1 MTATAKTR
9 CVLGIDIGTSSS
21 KGVLVGLDGEVL
33 ATATREHEVQR
44 PRSGHVE
51 MDGAIWWD
59 EFVAIAG
66 ELVQGSDAEVVSVGV
81 SGMGPCLL
89 LEDGNGEL
97 LRPAILYGV
106 DTRASRQI
114 DELNAELG
122 ADAIIDRGGSALSSQ
137 AVGPKMAWVAENEP
151 ELFDK
156 SRRMFMPS
164 SYLVLRLTGE
174 YVLDHQSASQ
184 CTPLYDAQAADWYS
198 PWWKHI
204 CGQITPPTL
213 RWSDDVVGTITAEAA
228 AETSL
233 PQGIPVVCGTIDAWS
248 EAISVDAHNVG
259 DLMLMYGTTMF
270 MINTVAGQVSWPTLW
285 GTVGAF
291 EGTRNLA
298 GGMATSGA
306 ITGWLRELFGSPDY
320 PTLLDEA
327 GSSAP
332 GANGLLMLP
341 YFAGERTPIND
352 PDARGI
358 VAGLTISH
366 TRGDLYRAALEATA
380 FGVRHNIDVFEQ
392 AGGQIDRVVAVGGGT
407 QGELWTQIVSD
418 VTGRPQELRRT
429 SIGAS
434 YGMAFLAARAAGGGV
449 AVAIDDWNPVQ
460 RTVTPNDAFRQTYD
474 ELFAL
479 YRRLYDS
486 TVDIAHQLAHR
497 QDTQLAHR
505 QDTQLARGQDT
516 QPAE

>member
-1 MTATAKTR
+1 MSPVARQA
-9 CVLGIDIGTSSS
+9 VVGVDIGTASS

-33 ATATREHEVQR
+33 ATATREHQVQR

-51 MDGAIWWD
+51 MDGAIWWE
-59 EFVAIAG
+59 EFAAIAG
-66 ELVQGSDAEVVSVGV
+66 ELVQGSGADVVSVGV

-89 LEDGNGEL
+89 LEDGNGGL
-97 LRPAILYGV
+97 LGPAILYGV
-106 DTRASRQI
+106 DTRAGRQI
-114 DELNAELG
+114 DELNAQLG

-137 AVGPKMAWVAENEP
+137 AVGPKVAWVAENEP
-151 ELFDK
+151 ELFCK
-156 SRRMFMPS
+156 ARRMFMPS

-184 CTPLYDAQAADWYS
+184 CTPLYDAQSADWYS
-198 PWWKHI
+198 PWWRQI
-204 CGQITPPTL
+204 CGQITPPAL
-213 RWSDDVVGTITAEAA
+213 HWSDQVVGTVTAEAA
-228 AETSL
+228 AETGL
-233 PQGIPVVCGTIDAWS
+233 AQGIPVVCGTIDAWS
-248 EAISVDAHNVG
+248 EAISVDAHNIG

-270 MINTVAGQVSWPTLW
+270 MINTVADRVSWPTLW

-366 TRGDLYRAALEATA
+366 TRGDLYRAALEAIA
-380 FGVRHNIDVFEQ
+380 FGVRHNIEVFEQ

-418 VTGRPQELRRT
+418 VTGRPQELRKT

-434 YGMAFLAARAAGGGV
+434 YGMALLAARAVDSRSGA
-449 AVAIDDWNPVQ
+449 ASMDDWNPVQ
-460 RTVTPNDAFRQTYD
+460 RTVIPNEGYRQTYD

-486 TVDIAHQLAHR
+486 TVDIAHQLARR
-497 QDTQLAHR
+497 QDAQSATPSS
-505 QDTQLARGQDT
+505 G
-516 QPAE
+516 